1 MPAFDRESWPV
12 DDRDAFRA
20 SVRKWITANWSASI
34 TLREWWHRL
43 ADAGLTV
50 PTWATPLGGIGATTT
65 IQGIIEDEL
74 ARIATIAPPLS
85 GVGVHLVGP
94 TLRHHGTQAQ
104 RDRWL
109 GSIVDGTSNWCLLLE
124 EPEARDDVGG
134 TVSTAAR
141 TVGTEGARATWSVD
155 AVKLSTDAD
164 LADRGLVFVRTEEAS
179 TGREG
184 LSCFVLDLAQPTIS
198 VQRLSSGVSVV
209 VFQGATV
216 SADERIGEPGDGW
229 PVAQTVLAHRQTS
242 LAGRIRRGLVDVPAG
257 ERAGNLDRTTGD
269 VLTRTR
275 PRPAPA
281 QERRKRP

>member
-1 MPAFDRESWPV
+1 MQTPPTRG
-12 DDRDAFRA
+12 
-20 SVRKWITANWSASI
+20 
-34 TLREWWHRL
+34 TLATLGE
-43 ADAGLTV
+43 TV
-50 PTWATPLGGIGATTT
+50 C
-65 IQGIIEDEL
+65 
-74 ARIATIAPPLS
+74 
-85 GVGVHLVGP
+85 GP
-94 TLRHHGTQAQ
+94 
-104 RDRWL
+104 
-109 GSIVDGTSNWCLLLE
+109 
-124 EPEARDDVGG
+124 
-134 TVSTAAR
+134 
-141 TVGTEGARATWSVD
+141 
-155 AVKLSTDAD
+155 STDAD

-209 VFQGATV
+209 VCQGATV

-275 PRPAPA
+275 PRPASA